1 MSIPYGGISWRFQER
16 GPVANRS
23 FIFNPL
29 SDSAIKVNKEQL
41 APNHTFTLSYWYF
54 DSDLIFDK
62 KVTLPC
68 WNLERLKDKILKS
81 KFKNGLLIFVS

>member
-16 GPVANRS
+16 GPVASRS

-41 APNHTFTLSYWYF
+41 APNHTFTL
-54 DSDLIFDK
+54 
-62 KVTLPC
+62 
-68 WNLERLKDKILKS
+68 
-81 KFKNGLLIFVS
+81 